1 MSYLN
6 ITHHR
11 DTISNKYLNGFES
24 DALFKSPKCQKNTKP
39 WSWYIYLSLFIR
51 MHHQPTALPG
61 FCKSHW
67 VSPER
72 HRACGR
78 PWACDAPGAP
88 SHRDDGFMID
98 RLPVTKY
105 DLSVLEWRAFLSMNV
120 NDILTESYVDF
131 MGFNDDFMVWMRN
144 LMAFKSDLKTFL
156 WDLES

>member
-1 MSYLN
+1 MLFLN
-6 ITHHR
+6 PQSAKKLPSPDHG
-11 DTISNKYLNGFES
+11 IS
-24 DALFKSPKCQKNTKP
+24 
-39 WSWYIYLSLFIR
+39 IYYFFIR

-105 DLSVLEWRAFLSMNV
+105 DLSVLE
-120 NDILTESYVDF
+120 
-131 MGFNDDFMVWMRN
+131 
-144 LMAFKSDLKTFL
+144 
-156 WDLES
+156 